1 MPDLAALA
9 ARALPLLDL
18 TNLND
23 TCDDAAIHA
32 LCARAVTPHGT
43 VAAVCIW
50 PQFVPVARKLLKGTD
65 VKVATV
71 ANFPRGLND
80 PEAAARDTAAA
91 FADGA
96 HEADVVIPYHA
107 LLAGDGMAVTRLVE
121 AAREKVPRGRRLKT
135 ILETGEIKDGA
146 LIAKAARLALEAGAH
161 FIKTST
167 GKTPVSATPEAARI
181 MLEAIK
187 ASRKKAGFKAS
198 GGIRTTADAAI
209 YLALADE
216 IMGPDWANPATFR
229 FGASGL
235 LDDLLARLG
244 GKAKPPAAPS
254 GY

>member
-1 MPDLAALA
+1 MPDLAAVA

-32 LCARAVTPHGT
+32 LCARAATAHGT

-71 ANFPRGLND
+71 ANFPRGHND
-80 PEAAARDTAAA
+80 PEAAARQTAAA

-96 HEADVVIPYHA
+96 HEVDVVIPYHA
-107 LLAGDGMAVTRLVE
+107 LLAGDATAVTRLVE
-121 AAREKVPRGRRLKT
+121 AAREKVPRGRRLKA
-135 ILETGEIKDGA
+135 ILETGEITDGA
-146 LIAKAARLALEAGAH
+146 LIAKASRLALEAGAH

-167 GKTPVSATPEAARI
+167 GKTQVSATPEAARI

-187 ASRKKAGFKAS
+187 ASRRKAGIKPS
-198 GGIRTTADAAI
+198 GGIRTAADAAV
-209 YLALADE
+209 YLALADD
-216 IMGPDWANPATFR
+216 IMGPGWVSPATFR

-235 LDDLLARLG
+235 LDDLLSHLG
-244 GKAKPPAAPS
+244 GKRASAPTPS